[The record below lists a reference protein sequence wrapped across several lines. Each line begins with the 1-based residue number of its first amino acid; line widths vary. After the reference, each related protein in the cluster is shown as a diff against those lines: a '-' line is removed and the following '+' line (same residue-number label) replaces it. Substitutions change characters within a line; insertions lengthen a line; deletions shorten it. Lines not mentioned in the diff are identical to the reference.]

1 MDHLNVMEAMTLLR
15 GTVNTIRRVRDDD
28 AGLERQVMAS
38 INFASDKY
46 GIDGITDHETPQ
58 DDMTNIRRQ

>member
-1 MDHLNVMEAMTLLR
+1 MTLLR